1 MLIYAFSQSQ
11 SSSLLVSRNALPGS
25 PWHSCFATQRN
36 QCRHSL
42 LVWLS
47 LFLLS
52 LCEAWILPW
61 SWSFPD
67 LFSRATPSQPLHTT
81 APGNMVFSF
90 FYPFCHC
97 SFSVP
102 MSCCK
107 FLALRVFQD
116 VPTCRLVR
124 YSLIF
129 TEWPVASTSFGLHFI
144 PAPSSAGQLQNFH
157 FVATFE
163 LILVSFYISILD
175 EFLPKAFLDRWKLD
189 PWCLIPIWI
198 FSLIKQY

>member
-1 MLIYAFSQSQ
+1 MLIYAFNQSQ

-25 PWHSCFATQRN
+25 PWHSCFATRRN

-81 APGNMVFSF
+81 APGNTEWVHFKSF
-90 FYPFCHC
+90 REDPLEGKSGAFYPFCHC

-102 MSCCK
+102 MSWCK

-129 TEWPVASTSFGLHFI
+129 TEWPVASTSFGLYFI

-175 EFLPKAFLDRWKLD
+175 EFLPKAFLDH
-189 PWCLIPIWI
+189 
-198 FSLIKQY
+198 